1 LLAEWVRSTAREGG
15 EFVKNLRIRLKAAV
29 VGGLVFVMLI
39 GGYFSDWSPAFAASH
54 REAPLIALD
63 PAADIT
69 DVYFFRSWQDP
80 SKVVLIMNVIPAQE
94 PSSGP
99 NYFNFDESVL
109 YAIHLDVD
117 RDGEEDIDYEFR
129 FATEIRPPFDDLP
142 VSYAGVDPV
151 PGLPPAI
158 TALAG
163 PGSEGLGLRQSYTV
177 SQVRRRRRTN
187 LGTATMFAV
196 PSNIGP
202 RSMPNYEA
210 LAGQGIYNLSNGGRV
225 FSGQRD
231 ETFSIDL
238 GATFDTLNLRRNPP
252 VLTADEDGDD
262 GVNPFGVDMFSG
274 FNVNTIALEV
284 PISEITD
291 DPGAVIG
298 MYASTSRER
307 NRHLRGE
314 EGGSFGSGNFAQ
326 VARMANPL
334 VNELIIGTGQKD
346 RWNAT
351 DPSDEA
357 RFLDFYRTPRL
368 AAVLNLAFGLAVPA
382 TPRNDLVAA
391 LLKYPGQNPAG
402 CSRSNPCSELLR
414 LNVGVAPKAPAD
426 QKRLAVLAGDMAGF
440 PNGRRPNDDVTDI
453 ALRVVAG
460 ALLGP
465 VPRLGDGVN
474 FNIGAPGSNVTANGI
489 SAVFPFLPTPHDGR
503 NRRHIDCGEAGANPC
518 N

>member
-1 LLAEWVRSTAREGG
+1 M
-15 EFVKNLRIRLKAAV
+15 KNLRIRSKAAV
-29 VGGLVFVMLI
+29 VGGLVLGMLI
-39 GGYFSDWSPAFAASH
+39 GGSFLNWSPAFAASH
-54 REAPLIALD
+54 REAPLIAMD
-63 PAADIT
+63 PTADIT

-99 NYFNFDESVL
+99 NYFNFGDDVL
-109 YAIHLDVD
+109 YAIHVDVD
-117 RDGEEDIDYEFR
+117 RDGVADVDYEFR
-129 FATEIRPPFDDLP
+129 FTTEIRPPFNDLP
-142 VSYAGVDPV
+142 VAYAGVNSV

-158 TALAG
+158 TALTG

-177 SQVRRRRRTN
+177 SQVKRGRRTN
-187 LGTATMFAV
+187 LAGATMFAV

-202 RSMPNYEA
+202 RTMPNYEG
-210 LAGQGIYNLSNGGRV
+210 LAAQGIYSLSNGGRA
-225 FSGQRD
+225 FAGQRD
-231 ETFSIDL
+231 ETFYIDL
-238 GATFDTLNLRRNPP
+238 GATFDTLNFRRPSP
-252 VLTADEDGDD
+252 VLTENEDNTD
-262 GVNPFGVDMFSG
+262 GVNPFGIDMFSG

-284 PISEITD
+284 PISEITN
-291 DPGAVIG
+291 DPGAVLG
-298 MYASTSRER
+298 MYASTSRAR
-307 NRHLRGE
+307 NTHLRGND
-314 EGGSFGSGNFAQ
+314 GGSFGSGDFVQ

-382 TPRNDLVAA
+382 TPRDDLVAV
-391 LLKYPGQNPAG
+391 LLKYPGQSPTG

-414 LNVGVAPKAPAD
+414 LNVGVAPRAPAD
-426 QKRLAVLAGDMAGF
+426 QKRLAVLAGDMSGF

-489 SAVFPFLPTPHDGR
+489 STVFPFLPTSHDGR